1 MMATA
6 KRKRPETIKIMA
18 TWSEKQEL
26 LRAAKK
32 ADVPLAVVMRTLT
45 LAAVRRGETV
55 IAAQAADIYPPPCS
69 DPPYSNW

>member
-55 IAAQAADIYPPPCS
+55 IAAQAA
-69 DPPYSNW
+69 